1 MTFRTDRAKVLG
13 LGSAKSGADHWFGER
28 LKSVALIPLTII
40 FVLIVAPLIGKDHAT
55 VVASFQ
61 NPFVSISLIL
71 FFLVSFKHLE
81 EGLQVVIEDY
91 VHSKGN
97 LLLLIIFNKLF
108 CWTFGLAAVFAIL
121 KITFAG

>member
-55 VVASFQ
+55 VIASFQ
-61 NPFVSISLIL
+61 NPFVSIFLIL

-91 VHSKGN
+91 VHSKGS

>member
-55 VVASFQ
+55 VIASFQ

-71 FFLVSFKHLE
+71 FFLVTFKHLE

-91 VHSKGN
+91 VHSKGS
-97 LLLLIIFNKLF
+97 LLLFIIFNKLF

>member
-71 FFLVSFKHLE
+71 FFLVTFKHLE

-91 VHSKGN
+91 VHSKGS

-108 CWTFGLAAVFAIL
+108 CWTFGLAAVFAVL

>member
-40 FVLIVAPLIGKDHAT
+40 FILIVAPLIGKDHAT
-55 VVASFQ
+55 VIASFQ

-91 VHSKGN
+91 VHSKGS

>member
-71 FFLVSFKHLE
+71 FFLVTFKHLE
-81 EGLQVVIEDY
+81 EGLQVIIEDY
-91 VHSKGN
+91 VHSKGS
-97 LLLLIIFNKLF
+97 LLLLIIINKLF

>member
-71 FFLVSFKHLE
+71 FFLVTFKHLE

-91 VHSKGN
+91 VNSKGS

>member
-71 FFLVSFKHLE
+71 FFLVTFKHLE

-91 VHSKGN
+91 VHSKGS
-97 LLLLIIFNKLF
+97 LFLLIILNKLF

>member
-71 FFLVSFKHLE
+71 FFLVTFKHLE